1 MGITSQ
7 VAGQSLFA
15 LPQWYAVRTRSNFE
29 KTIAAELILK
39 GVESYLPATREVHK
53 WTQRKKIVDVP
64 LFPGYVFARFVDTPE
79 DRVRVL
85 RTQGAV
91 RILGSGMQI
100 EPVSGLELD
109 SIRRLLESA
118 VPFVR
123 HPFLREG
130 SWVRVKRGPLADLE
144 GLFVRAKGPGRLL
157 LSVTML
163 SQSVAT
169 EIDACDVEVIRPPAG
184 HICR

>member
-7 VAGQSLFA
+7 ADAAVSVFA

-29 KTIAAELILK
+29 KTIAAELVRK
-39 GVESYLPATREVHK
+39 GLDSYLPTLREVHQ
-53 WTQRKKIVDVP
+53 WSQRKKILDLP

-79 DRVRVL
+79 QRVRVL

-91 RILGSGMQI
+91 RILGSSAQI
-100 EPVSGLELD
+100 EPVPDFELEAV
-109 SIRRLLESA
+109 RRLLESA
-118 VPFVR
+118 VPCLR

-130 SWVRVKRGPLADLE
+130 DWVRVKRGPLTDLE

-157 LSVTML
+157 LSISML

-169 EIDACDVEVIRPPAG
+169 EIDAHDVEVLRPPAG
-184 HICR
+184 LRR